1 MSLRINRWPTFSS
14 EGSNSTIR
22 MSVFTSR
29 LIRAHHVQAATVY
42 QGSELMQTNL
52 RCVQYPLDLFQTLLK
67 IEEKIRTKSS

>member
-1 MSLRINRWPTFSS
+1 MSLRINRWPTLSS

-22 MSVFTSR
+22 MSVVTSG

-52 RCVQYPLDLFQTLLK
+52 RGVQYPLDLFQTLLE